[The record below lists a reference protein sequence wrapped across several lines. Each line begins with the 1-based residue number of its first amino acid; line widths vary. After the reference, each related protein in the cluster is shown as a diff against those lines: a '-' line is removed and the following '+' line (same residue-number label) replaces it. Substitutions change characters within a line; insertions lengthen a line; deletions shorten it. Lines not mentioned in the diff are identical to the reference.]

1 VDGTQL
7 SGPGWSLRAAGAADE
22 DALRVFLTGLSLR
35 TRYLRFFAGVLP
47 VTPKFLGC
55 MTGRITARGDF
66 VDALV
71 VTGPGV
77 PGMVIGHG
85 MATDS
90 RDEAGRPVTEL
101 GVVVADADQGH
112 GAGSAL
118 IRALTARAQARGAT
132 TILME
137 VLAENRTMLALIG
150 HYFPVAQYT
159 RSGPYVSVHVQLP
172 VSQEEPAREPAIVVD
187 AGDVARAEPPRTE
200 PPRADADL
208 PVG

>member
-1 VDGTQL
+1 M
-7 SGPGWSLRAAGAADE
+7 
-22 DALRVFLTGLSLR
+22 TGLSLR

-47 VTPKFLGC
+47 VTPKFLGR
-55 MTGRITARGDF
+55 MTGRISTRGELID
-66 VDALV
+66 VLV
-71 VTGPGV
+71 VTDPVV
-77 PGMVIGHG
+77 PGTVIGHG

-90 RDEAGRPVTEL
+90 RDEAGLPVTEL
-101 GVVVADADQGH
+101 GVVVADAHQGH

-150 HYFPVAQYT
+150 HYFPGARYT
-159 RSGPYVSVHVQLP
+159 RDGPYVSIHVQLP
-172 VSQEEPAREPAIVVD
+172 VSQEEPAREPANIVG
-187 AGDVARAEPPRTE
+187 AGDVARAEPPR
-200 PPRADADL
+200 AGAHL